1 MGNFEGALRCF
12 TCNHSHY
19 TTSTDEKFKVHY
31 IGPFQKAQDASISI
45 DQESAEE
52 PANLIFSS
60 NNNIS
65 ILEYCIR
72 DSNNISSLEYCIR
85 DSIRLEKD
93 DFLI

>member
-45 DQESAEE
+45 VQESAEE

-60 NNNIS
+60 N
-65 ILEYCIR
+65 
-72 DSNNISSLEYCIR
+72 NNISSLEYCIR

>member
-65 ILEYCIR
+65 
-72 DSNNISSLEYCIR
+72 SLEYCIR